1 MSVLNNIWLALSTPN
16 EILTNVGT
24 SFLIFLVEAP
34 LSLYLILN
42 LFDIKATKKQSILY
56 ITVFSVI
63 SILSK
68 FIIESPFN
76 VILNYVAGF
85 LIFYFIFKLNLL
97 KTVIASLFPS
107 IIFSLLGVLIT
118 NPYLS
123 LLNISNDELI
133 SIPIYRFPPVIFMYL
148 IAFIIAYCLKHKNF
162 KIDILDNLD
171 KKNKYIIMSNFLFG
185 VIYIIIQMFLTF
197 NYADVL
203 PLAYTFFN
211 FICLLTYFGLSFY
224 TLNRIIKLFTT
235 TQKLVTTT
243 QKLESAEEYN
253 KTLHI
258 LHDSV
263 RGFKHDFDN
272 IVTTIGGYVK
282 TKDMEGLE
290 KYYSQLQEDCSKVN
304 NLYVL
309 NPDII
314 NNPGIYNLLT
324 TKYNE
329 AEEKGIKVNLTFLLD
344 LNNLNMKIYEFARIL
359 GILLDNAIDAAS
371 ECDKKIINISFRNDS
386 RNNRNIV
393 LIENTYNDKNV
404 DLDNIFKKGVT
415 GKANHTGLGLWEIR
429 QIINK
434 NNNINLY
441 TTKDKQYFSQQLEI
455 YY

>member
-1 MSVLNNIWLALSTPN
+1 MSVLNNICLALSTPN
-16 EILTNVGT
+16 ENLVNLCTA
-24 SFLIFLVEAP
+24 FFAIFIEAP

-42 LFDIKATKKQSILY
+42 LFDIKAAKKQSLLY
-56 ITVFSVI
+56 IIIMSTI
-63 SILSK
+63 SILSV
-68 FIIESPFN
+68 FIIDSPFN

-97 KTVIASLFPS
+97 KTFIASLFPS
-107 IIFSLLGVLIT
+107 ILFSLLGVLIT
-118 NPYLS
+118 NPYMS
-123 LLNISNDELI
+123 LLDITHNQLI
-133 SIPIYRFPPVIFMYL
+133 SIPLYRLPPVLFMYL
-148 IAFIIAYCLKHKNF
+148 IVFIIALCLKHKNL
-162 KIDILDNLD
+162 KINIMDNLD
-171 KKNKYIIMSNFLFG
+171 KKNEYIILLNFLFG
-185 VIYIIIQMFLTF
+185 IFYIIIQMFLTF

-203 PLAYTFFN
+203 PFEYTFFN
-211 FICLLTYFGLSFY
+211 FICLLTYYGLSFY
-224 TLNRIIKLFTT
+224 TLNRIIKLFAT

-329 AEEKGIKVNLTFLLD
+329 ADEKGIKVNLTFLLD

-371 ECDKKIINISFRNDS
+371 ECNKKLINISFRNDS
-386 RNNRNIV
+386 RNNRNII